1 MVMRVYITYAL
12 YLLLLPLLL
21 LIHRGEGSFEDEHR
35 LTRDNI
41 ARIGQ
46 TKLMMMLYSQVSSS
60 PILAFR
66 WLEPRINVDGI
77 QHCRRSWQPTLQ
89 WWRHWYLASSWL
101 HYLHWSRD
109 KWIWIFLQ
117 LPSIRTLEHYVW
129 CRKFALVIWRLC
141 NLDYLKPHAWT
152 KNVIVP
158 LMPIVAVALP
168 SKPSN
173 PWPWVDFCLL
183 LNC

>member
-1 MVMRVYITYAL
+1 MNKGLLDPVDYGVRKKIDVAQNMVMRVYITYAL

-46 TKLMMMLYSQVSSS
+46 TKLMIMLYSQVSSS

-77 QHCRRSWQPTLQ
+77 QHCRRS
-89 WWRHWYLASSWL
+89 
-101 HYLHWSRD
+101 
-109 KWIWIFLQ
+109 
-117 LPSIRTLEHYVW
+117 
-129 CRKFALVIWRLC
+129 
-141 NLDYLKPHAWT
+141 
-152 KNVIVP
+152 
-158 LMPIVAVALP
+158 
-168 SKPSN
+168 
-173 PWPWVDFCLL
+173 
-183 LNC
+183 